1 LAVKTANCKIN
12 SGELQDHDMTNLVNS
27 LHYSV
32 INTKNQQHINTRN
45 SCEIPSFWYWNMTK
59 VTVNPSKNWCL
70 RYHWRF
76 TFSEKVLEQVVPTAF
91 NTHLSV
97 TAMVLL
103 SK

>member
-1 LAVKTANCKIN
+1 
-12 SGELQDHDMTNLVNS
+12 
-27 LHYSV
+27 
-32 INTKNQQHINTRN
+32 
-45 SCEIPSFWYWNMTK
+45 MTK